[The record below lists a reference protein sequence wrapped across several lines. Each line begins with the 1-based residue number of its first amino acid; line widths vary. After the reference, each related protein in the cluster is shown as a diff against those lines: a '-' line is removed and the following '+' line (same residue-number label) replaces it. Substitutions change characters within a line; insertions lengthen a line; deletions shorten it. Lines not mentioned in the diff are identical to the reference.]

1 MIATDVSSPFL
12 TPLKLTMMVSLFLAI
27 PVILHQIWGF
37 IAPGLYK
44 HEKRIA
50 VPLLMS
56 SIILFYTGMAFAYF
70 LVFPLIFKFFAAAT
84 PAGVEMMTDI
94 SSYLDF
100 VMTLFFAF
108 GVAFEI
114 PVAVVLLVWIG
125 VVDVKYLR
133 KIRPYVI
140 IGCFVVGM
148 ILTPP
153 DIFSQ
158 TLLAVP
164 MWMLFEVGILF
175 GSLVSKNVAMTQ
187 MTNLTDDDQPPA
199 TATVNLLLLEEAD
212 FIAADRVILRDRR
225 LVHMQEVHRAAV
237 GDSLRV
243 GSHWRLMGN
252 AELLRLEPKGLSRV
266 HTQPRPAATGQ
277 TAPDPAAGPAA
288 TENAAPCAA
297 NRGLDGRAQGGTG
310 EQLPGRKK
318 LLADPVPGARGDSR
332 ATDPRAGAGPRQ
344 RVA

>member
-1 MIATDVSSPFL
+1 MSADKPETDQHMPLVSHLTELRTRLLRCVAAIFIIFAGLFAFTQQIYTFVSTPLRDYLPAGATMIATDVSSPFL

-50 VPLLMS
+50 VPLLVS
-56 SIILFYTGMAFAYF
+56 SILLFYTGMAFAYF

-94 SSYLDF
+94 TSYLDF

-114 PVAVVLLVWIG
+114 PVAVVLLV
-125 VVDVKYLR
+125 DVKYLK

-164 MWMLFEVGILF
+164 MWMLFEIGILF
-175 GSLVSKNVAMTQ
+175 GSLVSKRGDHPDDQPA
-187 MTNLTDDDQPPA
+187 DDDQPPA
-199 TATVNLLLLEEAD
+199 T
-212 FIAADRVILRDRR
+212 
-225 LVHMQEVHRAAV
+225 
-237 GDSLRV
+237 
-243 GSHWRLMGN
+243 
-252 AELLRLEPKGLSRV
+252 
-266 HTQPRPAATGQ
+266 QP
-277 TAPDPAAGPAA
+277 
-288 TENAAPCAA
+288 
-297 NRGLDGRAQGGTG
+297 
-310 EQLPGRKK
+310 
-318 LLADPVPGARGDSR
+318 
-332 ATDPRAGAGPRQ
+332 
-344 RVA
+344 